1 MLGLCKIEQLIQVY
15 VLYTVRRVPLPPFKL
30 THYANFALQ
39 QFLPAHVVEG
49 HFRPMDDV
57 CAMSAIATELK
68 SR

>member
-1 MLGLCKIEQLIQVY
+1 
-15 VLYTVRRVPLPPFKL
+15 LPPFKL

-57 CAMSAIATELK
+57 CAIDLLPNFPPVIS
-68 SR
+68 